1 MVERGF
7 ADKVESVVLSSDTR
21 ERECRHLRKY
31 FILATI
37 MGVLAVGLSLLAI
50 FVAVDSAL

>member
-7 ADKVESVVLSSDTR
+7 ADKVEPVVLSSDTR
-21 ERECRHLRKY
+21 ERESGHLRKY

-37 MGVLAVGLSLLAI
+37 MGVLAVGLSLFAI
-50 FVAVDSAL
+50 FVAVDSAH